1 MANMDQCA
9 LGPWRREGPPPGR
22 GKGGPVADG
31 TTLALGSQP
40 QACRI
45 VAHGRRAGRAGCAT
59 RKTTSFVWGS
69 DRNAVILTFPYKARD
84 YATVMTLTISAG
96 KSAQH
101 VLKHPRNIV
110 VVVIVR

>member
-1 MANMDQCA
+1 
-9 LGPWRREGPPPGR
+9 
-22 GKGGPVADG
+22 VADG

-84 YATVMTLTISAG
+84 YATVMTLTISVANR
-96 KSAQH
+96 
-101 VLKHPRNIV
+101 RNTFSSIRE
-110 VVVIVR
+110 ILLL